1 MTDIQ
6 MQKPQH
12 QTEQTFKGLEWLVD
26 EIERNLTSA
35 YNELEAF
42 TKDVNDET
50 KIYFCLGHIHQIS
63 GPFKILQCQGLI
75 LLCEEMEAVT
85 QAIIDKKV
93 SNIPEAC
100 EILVQVIIRLP
111 IYLRQVLATRVDQPE
126 ALILLLNDLRATQ
139 GRGLLSEGLLFSPS
153 LASLESKSEAE
164 LTIPADA
171 QGFVERV
178 KRLRQI
184 YQISLIKLIKDEQ
197 AQIHQANIKKIF
209 QRLQEVC
216 VGTWRQDLWQIS
228 EQVLA
233 LICSRRIELSIAPR
247 RLFRSLDTELK
258 NTVFDITSNS
268 TSPVDIALLKNLLY
282 YLMTVKPETKEQKY
296 LWDLYKLSSALPT
309 GSIDPASSRLTPQ
322 HDPEV
327 VRSLVAAIQV
337 ELTSVRSAIEQFTIQ
352 GRLSSEDV
360 CDSIPVLNNM
370 GDSLALV
377 GQGKLRDA
385 INKIAITLQQSLQSD
400 QPLDDEKIIASVQEL
415 TQVGAA
421 LNAWAS
427 HPENFTDEIQIDQ
440 NQNSYEL
447 ETARESLLAEARTDI
462 EHIKESVVDFIN
474 SQWDQEIIKPLPA
487 GFYQLSGALKI
498 IGLQRAAAIID
509 GCGIYV
515 QQHLI
520 NCGAAIEWQLLDGF
534 ADIITMVEY
543 YLEQV
548 ASLSEEDQHQI
559 LEGAEDKIDALLQ
572 RAIEDSAT
580 QADKLHASDGEP
592 DHFRKPT
599 PENQQQ
605 KPHAL
610 VSSSHKEHQ
619 PKDEI
624 DQEIIDI
631 FLDEAKEVLA
641 LLNST
646 FPSWEKSPEASEPL
660 TVIRRSFHA
669 LKGSGRMVGAL
680 DIGELAWAVENM
692 LNRILDGRI
701 ASNKQIIDLV
711 QQSLDY
717 LPVLINAFAKGA
729 SESNLQISL
738 QIIHH
743 AEQLARGEELTDLP
757 EPITEQSA
765 ATDKQETADVSQTPE
780 DQSSDEQQ
788 VILEIF
794 VKEAKTHLR
803 NIDHYLIVARAS
815 DTEPLPPT
823 SVLQRSLHTLRGTS
837 DMAGLETLSQLV
849 IPLDDFIKELLNHR
863 VAVDEDIIFLINDG
877 VCFFRDLL
885 AQLEVEMDPSTS
897 LHMPDGV
904 GLFYQRVAELRER
917 YVGAL
922 LRANGQSEYSADLL
936 AIKNLMAY
944 GLFAIQDYE
953 QILQTSQIEQSDFQ
967 SGYKKL
973 ITDLEAIVETAEIKP
988 IIELSSLLLA
998 IYQEHNSA
1006 SLPIDKKV
1014 LSQLQACHEML
1025 LSFFDMLAADQDIPE
1040 LPDQD
1045 KKTLAAIAT
1054 IPSSTNNLAQPE
1066 KPTVDSQQ
1074 LKADQPMKAVDKAP
1088 QANKKPVSQD
1098 VESDRRVE
1106 TPPALWMEND
1116 LDKEIAGVFVEEAED
1131 IVSHLEEVLHAWKN
1145 QPQAPDFADQLK
1157 RDLHT
1162 LKGGARMAG
1171 FNALGQYTHDF
1182 ESFIDITSKPN
1193 KAFFAKLAEY
1203 LELIIGGYDIARAVA
1218 AGSSVGE
1225 TDTQIRA
1232 LLNRFSELLAPEG
1245 KTANSAKPDKANRLE
1260 KPEPAE
1266 QPQAKNAPEPA
1277 DLVGKKAAP
1286 GSQNQPVNQTGSSI
1300 QVKEVVRIGSETL
1313 DTLVNLSGE
1322 NIIFRG
1328 RVEEQVSEFNHS
1340 LDEMDATILRLQE
1353 QVRRL
1358 GTETEAQIDY
1368 RREQIEASGEAENF
1382 DPLEMDRYSHLQ
1394 QLSGSLA
1401 ESASDLSDLKET
1413 LADKMVDTESLLI
1426 HQSRINVDL
1435 QEGLMQTRMVPF
1447 SRILP
1452 RLRRI
1457 VSQVSLELGKEVRLS
1472 LDNVQGEMD
1481 RTVLDRMVAPLEHMI
1496 RNGIDHGIETE
1507 KQRKAAGKPTIGTI
1521 AITTYRKGG
1530 DIILHLA
1537 DDGAGL
1543 DIPRIKSL
1551 AIDKQLMHKNA
1562 LLSDHEIAQFIF
1574 HPGFTTL
1581 DSVSEISGRG
1591 VGMDVVSS
1599 EVRQLGGSV
1608 DIDSSPGQGTQFTI
1622 VLPFTLAVN
1631 RALMINVTGDNYALS
1646 LNSIDGVYFVSPEK
1660 LAAAIDSDGKIS
1672 YGGKQYELQYLG
1684 SLLNR
1689 DIEHKIDTLADSIG
1703 LVLFHSD
1710 NRHFAAQVD
1719 EIIGTQ
1725 EIVVKSLGSQFS
1737 TVPGLG
1743 GATILSDG
1751 RVVVIIDLNELARVA
1766 IGDGELLPVDSHAHI
1781 NLDAEQQPIISQ
1793 QKDSTAL
1800 SENPQVPHIL
1810 VVDDSVTVRKV
1821 TSRILNRQGYRVSTA
1836 KDGVEAMKMLQE
1848 EKPSV
1853 MLLDIEMPRMDGFE
1867 VATRVRASN
1876 LLENIPIIMITSRT
1890 GDKHRQRAMEL
1901 GVNLYMGKPY
1911 QEEQLLDAID
1921 ALLVSGRG

>member
-6 MQKPQH
+6 IQKPQF

-42 TKDVNDET
+42 TKDLNDET
-50 KIYFCLGHIHQIS
+50 KIVFCLGHIHQIS

-93 SNIPEAC
+93 TRIPEAC

-126 ALILLLNDLRATQ
+126 ALIRLLNDLRATQ
-139 GRGLLSEGLLFSPS
+139 GCGLVSEGLLFSPS
-153 LASLESKSEAE
+153 LTSLQPKSE
-164 LTIPADA
+164 TKIKIPTDSEP
-171 QGFVERV
+171 FIERI

-184 YQISLIKLIKDEQ
+184 YQVSLIKFIKDEQ
-197 AQIHQANIKKIF
+197 SEVHQTNIKKIF
-209 QRLQEVC
+209 QRLTEVC
-216 VGTWRQDLWQIS
+216 AGTWRQDLWQIS

-233 LICSRRIELSIAPR
+233 LISSRRIDLTIAPR
-247 RLFRSLDTELK
+247 RLFRALDTEIK
-258 NTVFDITSNS
+258 NTILDIRTNS

-282 YLMTVKPETKEQKY
+282 YLMVVKPETSEQKH
-296 LWDLYKLSSALPT
+296 LWNLYKLSTALPA
-309 GSIDPASSRLTPQ
+309 GIIDPESNRLTPQ
-322 HDPEV
+322 FDPEV
-327 VRSLVAAIQV
+327 VRSLVAAIQG
-337 ELTSVRSAIEQFTIQ
+337 ELTTVRSTVEQFSLQ
-352 GRLSSEDV
+352 GRLSPEDI
-360 CDSIPVLNNM
+360 CDSIPVLTNM
-370 GDSLALV
+370 ADSFALV

-385 INKIAITLQQSLQSD
+385 IGQVATSLQHSLKSD
-400 QPLDDEKIIASVQEL
+400 QLLDDEKILESVQVL

-421 LNAWAS
+421 LNAWAA
-427 HPENFTDEIQIDQ
+427 HPENFDDEIQIDQ

-447 ETARESLLAEARTDI
+447 ETAREALLAEARTDI

-474 SQWDQEIIKPLPA
+474 SQWDREIIKSLPA
-487 GFYQLSGALKI
+487 DFYQLSGALKI
-498 IGLQRAAAIID
+498 IELDRSAAILD

-520 NCGAAIEWQLLDGF
+520 NSSVTDQWQLLDNF
-534 ADIITMVEY
+534 ADTITIVEY
-543 YLEQV
+543 YLEQ
-548 ASLSEEDQHQI
+548 LSSGTQEDQHQI
-559 LEGAEDKIDALLQ
+559 LEDAEDKIDALLEL
-572 RAIEDSAT
+572 AIEQG
-580 QADKLHASDGEP
+580 QAQSEP
-592 DHFRKPT
+592 VQTTPADPPARTNYQPT
-599 PENQQQ
+599 E
-605 KPHAL
+605 A
-610 VSSSHKEHQ
+610 V
-619 PKDEI
+619 

-631 FLDEAKEVLA
+631 FLEEAEEVLA
-641 LLNST
+641 VLQSK
-646 FPSWEKSPEASEPL
+646 FPSWEDRPEASEPL
-660 TVIRRSFHA
+660 TVIRRSFHT
-669 LKGSGRMVGAL
+669 LKGSGRMVGAE
-680 DIGELAWAVENM
+680 DIGELSWAIENM
-692 LNRILDGRI
+692 LNRVLDGRI
-701 ASNKQIIDLV
+701 ATSKLIVALV
-711 QQSLDY
+711 QQALEY
-717 LPVLINAFAKGA
+717 LPLLIAAFAQGKPA
-729 SESNLQISL
+729 SNPQQSL

-757 EPITEQSA
+757 LNSPEQSEQLEQSEQSEQLEKSEQVEET
-765 ATDKQETADVSQTPE
+765 TDTEPAENIPAVEVESPSE
-780 DQSSDEQQ
+780 EQI
-788 VILEIF
+788 ILEIF
-794 VKEAKTHLR
+794 VNEAKTHLR
-803 NIDHYLIVARAS
+803 NIDHYLIKARAS
-815 DTEPLPPT
+815 GQQSQPPT

-837 DMAGLETLSQLV
+837 DMAGLDKLSQLV
-849 IPLDDFIKELLNHR
+849 TPLDDFIKELLNHR
-863 VAVDEDIIFLINDG
+863 IAVDEDIIFLINDG

-885 AQLEVEMDPSTS
+885 GQLETEMNPAMP
-897 LHMPDGV
+897 LQMPDGTV
-904 GLFYQRVAELRER
+904 LFYQRIKELREKF
-917 YVGAL
+917 VGAL
-922 LRANGQSEYSADLL
+922 LRANGESEYSAELL
-936 AIKNLMAY
+936 AVKKLMAY
-944 GLFAIQDYE
+944 GLFALQDYE
-953 QILQTSQIEQSDFQ
+953 QILLPV
-967 SGYKKL
+967 K
-973 ITDLEAIVETAEIKP
+973 TDLQDFHSDYKRLIADLESIVEIADIKP
-988 IIELSSLLLA
+988 IIDLSELLLA
-998 IYQEHNSA
+998 IYKGYLSA
-1006 SLPIDKKV
+1006 GLPIVKTA
-1014 LSQLQACHEML
+1014 LEQLQKSHEQL
-1025 LSFFDMLAADQDIPE
+1025 LSFFDMLAADQDIPQ

-1045 KKTLAAIAT
+1045 KKLLAEVVAHIPKPIEPTIEKPQPNAVTKPIAT
-1054 IPSSTNNLAQPE
+1054 KKVDEQLSAVPEQNKNKRSTAISSPSWLE
-1066 KPTVDSQQ
+1066 D
-1074 LKADQPMKAVDKAP
+1074 
-1088 QANKKPVSQD
+1088 
-1098 VESDRRVE
+1098 
-1106 TPPALWMEND
+1106 D

-1131 IVSHLEEVLHAWKN
+1131 IVSHLEETLHGWQK
-1145 QPQAPDFADQLK
+1145 QPQAPEFADRLK

-1171 FNALGQYTHDF
+1171 FNALGQYTHEF
-1182 ESFIDITSKPN
+1182 ESFIDLNSKAD

-1203 LELIIGGYDIARAVA
+1203 LELIIGSYDIARAVA
-1218 AGSSVGE
+1218 AGSDAAQ
-1225 TDTQIRA
+1225 THQQIRA
-1232 LLNRFSELLAPEG
+1232 LLDQFPDIAAPGEQADKG
-1245 KTANSAKPDKANRLE
+1245 VNSAQPKKQAQ
-1260 KPEPAE
+1260 PAE
-1266 QPQAKNAPEPA
+1266 QTQKAELKNLPEPPA
-1277 DLVGKKAAP
+1277 SAEAKTAVARENLSETDQKSKLTNP
-1286 GSQNQPVNQTGSSI
+1286 SDINT

-1328 RVEEQVSEFNHS
+1328 RVEEQVSEFNQS

-1368 RREQIEASGEAENF
+1368 RREQIEASGESENF

-1413 LADKMVDTESLLI
+1413 LVDKMVDTESLLI

-1457 VSQVSLELGKEVRLS
+1457 VRQVGLELGKEVQLR

-1496 RNGIDHGIETE
+1496 RNAIDHGIESE
-1507 KQRKAAGKPTIGTI
+1507 KQRKAAGKPAVGTI

-1530 DIILHLA
+1530 DIIMHLA

-1543 DIPRIKSL
+1543 DISRIKSL
-1551 AIDKQLMHKNA
+1551 AIEKQLMHENA
-1562 LLSDHEIAQFIF
+1562 LLSDHEIGQFIF

-1608 DIDSSPGQGTQFTI
+1608 DIESSAGKGTQFTV

-1631 RALMINVTGDNYALS
+1631 RALMINVTGDHYALS

-1660 LAAAIDSDGKIS
+1660 LAAAIGSNGKIS
-1672 YGGKQYELQYLG
+1672 YGGKDYELQYLG
-1684 SLLNR
+1684 SLLNKDVEPR
-1689 DIEHKIDTLADSIG
+1689 VDGLTDSIG

-1710 NRHFAAQVD
+1710 NRYFAAQVD

-1725 EIVVKSLGSQFS
+1725 EIVVKSLGAQFS

-1766 IGDGELLPVDSHAHI
+1766 IGDGELLAVGPETDTAKQSAIAQKGDSPAVAENTQAH
-1781 NLDAEQQPIISQ
+1781 
-1793 QKDSTAL
+1793 
-1800 SENPQVPHIL
+1800 HIL

-1821 TSRILNRQGYRVSTA
+1821 TSRILNRQGYTVSTA

-1848 EKPSV
+1848 ETPSV

-1867 VATRVRASN
+1867 VATRVRASAA
-1876 LLENIPIIMITSRT
+1876 LEDIPIIMITSRT

-1901 GVNLYMGKPY
+1901 GVNQYMGKPY
-1911 QEEQLLDAID
+1911 QEEQLLEAID
-1921 ALLVSGRG
+1921 ALLVSEHG